1 MIWMDALESEALTLS
16 ASDLQ
21 QFKGRIDVIGQ
32 HQDALHPMHLA
43 QHLATLYPNAKLHE
57 IASGFAS
64 ETEYQESLRHTL
76 GEILS
81 SS

>member
-1 MIWMDALESEALTLS
+1 
-16 ASDLQ
+16 
-21 QFKGRIDVIGQ
+21 
-32 HQDALHPMHLA
+32 MHLP

-76 GEILS
+76 AEILS